1 MDELIARALDTAQAQ
16 GAQYADVRLV
26 RQERQLVLVRNGT
39 VEEVSLGEDAGFG
52 VRALVDGAWGFA
64 SSYRTDSAEA
74 DAVAGEAVRI
84 ARASARVHLRP
95 VQLGEPVRSR
105 GTYRT
110 PVAVDPFAV
119 PLDEKIA
126 LLLRADGAMRRVPQI
141 TATTAQ
147 LICIRDRK
155 TFASTEGAQTEQEI
169 VQTGGGRHG
178 HRRRGGG
185 GAAALVPQQ
194 RGAEPG
200 LRGVRVRAADRPGGE
215 RPPGG

>member
-64 SSYRTDSAEA
+64 SSYRTDPAEA

-84 ARASARVHLRP
+84 ARASARVHNRP

-110 PVAVDPFAV
+110 PVQRSTPS
-119 PLDEKIA
+119 PCPWTS
-126 LLLRADGAMRRVPQI
+126 RSPSCCGRTRRCAGCP
-141 TATTAQ
+141 
-147 LICIRDRK
+147 R
-155 TFASTEGAQTEQEI
+155 S
-169 VQTGGGRHG
+169 
-178 HRRRGGG
+178 
-185 GAAALVPQQ
+185 
-194 RGAEPG
+194 
-200 LRGVRVRAADRPGGE
+200 
-215 RPPGG
+215 RPPRRS